1 MTFSDRVRAS
11 AAAVLLVVAPS
22 LWAKDSLGEIHSS
35 VAGANVS
42 PSGVAAGERHLL
54 AQNARYSM
62 DEVQLADGSRIHK
75 YLADNGQIFAVS
87 WNTLYKPDL
96 SLLLGTHFSSYAGAT
111 KLAGKKGGIQRQF
124 HHEAN
129 DLVVQSGGHL
139 HVFSG
144 YAYLR
149 SQFPAGV
156 NPQLLGWQ

>member
-35 VAGANVS
+35 VSGANAAPNVITAGA
-42 PSGVAAGERHLL
+42 RHLL
-54 AQNARYSM
+54 AQKVRYSV

-75 YLADNGQIFAVS
+75 YLAENGQIFAVS

-96 SLLLGTHFSSYAGAT
+96 SLLLGEYFSSYAGAA
-111 KLAGKKGGIQRQF
+111 KLSAQQGGIHRQF
-124 HHEAN
+124 HHDAN

-149 SQFPAGV
+149 SQLPAGV
-156 NPQLLGWQ
+156 SPQLMGWQ